1 MVLLTKH
8 QMNGK
13 TELQQKL

>member
-1 MVLLTKH
+1 MVMLTKH

-13 TELQQKL
+13 TELQRKL

>member
-13 TELQQKL
+13 TELQRKL